1 MKPPRAAKVMTL
13 ALSATATVGLAGLFA
28 KQDDAPSTVA
38 PTTPTKP
45 PSTTTPG
52 TTPSTATPTTT
63 TSDSVA
69 LADGVFVGEPDTNRW
84 GTVQVQIVVTDGVVT
99 DVQVLSFPDG
109 DRRSANI
116 NERALP
122 ELTDDAISAQT
133 ADIDSVSG
141 ATYTWQSYSVS
152 LQSALDAAAAAA

>member
-38 PTTPTKP
+38 PTTPT
-45 PSTTTPG
+45 

-63 TSDSVA
+63 TPTTTASNSAA

-84 GTVQVQIVVTDGVVT
+84 GTVQVQIVVTDGIVT
-99 DVQVLSFPDG
+99 DVQVLSFPD
-109 DRRSANI
+109 DDWRSANI

-122 ELTDDAISAQT
+122 ELTDDAIAAQT

-141 ATYTWQSYSVS
+141 ATYTWQSYGVS

>member
-1 MKPPRAAKVMTL
+1 MTL

-28 KQDDAPSTVA
+28 EQDDAPSTVG
-38 PTTPTKP
+38 PTTPT
-45 PSTTTPG
+45 TTPFS
-52 TTPSTATPTTT
+52 TTPSTTAP
-63 TSDSVA
+63 SAA
-69 LADGVFVGEPDTNRW
+69 LADGVFVGEPDSNRW

-122 ELTDDAISAQT
+122 ELTDDAIAAQT
-133 ADIDSVSG
+133 ADVDSVSG

-152 LQSALDAAAAAA
+152 LQSAIDAAAAAAA